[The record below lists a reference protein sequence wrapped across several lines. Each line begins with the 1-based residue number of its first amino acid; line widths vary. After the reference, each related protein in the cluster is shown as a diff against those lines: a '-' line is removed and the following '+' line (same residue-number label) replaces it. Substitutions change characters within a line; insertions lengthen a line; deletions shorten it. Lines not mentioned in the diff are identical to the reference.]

1 MTTLSLEEQERQA
14 YIDGNTYLAEAL
26 GACIDLENELSDARG
41 ALRESLDFITDDD
54 LIKRIET
61 ILEREE

>member
-1 MTTLSLEEQERQA
+1 MTTLSLEEQERRA
-14 YIDGNTYLAEAL
+14 YIDGNTYLAQAL

-54 LIKRIET
+54 LIKRIEI
-61 ILEREE
+61 ILERD

>member
-1 MTTLSLEEQERQA
+1 MTTLEEQERHA
-14 YIDGNTYLAEAL
+14 YIDGDTHLARAL

-41 ALRESLDFITDDD
+41 ALRESLDFITDDN

-61 ILEREE
+61 ILERD

>member
-1 MTTLSLEEQERQA
+1 MTTLSLEEQERRA
-14 YIDGNTYLAEAL
+14 YIDGNTYLAQAL

-61 ILEREE
+61 ILERD

>member
-1 MTTLSLEEQERQA
+1 MTLSLEEQERRA
-14 YIDGNTYLAEAL
+14 YIDGNTYLAQAL

-54 LIKRIET
+54 LIKRIEI
-61 ILEREE
+61 ILERD

>member
-14 YIDGNTYLAEAL
+14 YSNGQTHLAEAL
-26 GACIDLENELSDARG
+26 GACIDLENELAEARH

-61 ILEREE
+61 ILEREQ

>member
-14 YIDGNTYLAEAL
+14 YSNGQTHLAEAL
-26 GACIDLENELSDARG
+26 GACIDLENELNEARH

-54 LIKRIET
+54 LTKRIET
-61 ILEREE
+61 LLEREQ

>member
-14 YIDGNTYLAEAL
+14 YIDGNTYLAQAL
-26 GACIDLENELSDARG
+26 GACIDLENELSDARY
-41 ALRESLDFITDDD
+41 LLSECIPHIMDDD

-61 ILEREE
+61 ILERD

>member
-1 MTTLSLEEQERQA
+1 MTLSLEEQERRA
-14 YIDGNTYLAEAL
+14 YIDGNTYLAQAL

-61 ILEREE
+61 RLERD